1 MIVLI
6 GVANAG
12 QMFSR
17 IETDQKLLKAVLKRL
32 MIVLRSKFFFV
43 IALATLSNLSFS
55 QIDQSKGSFEDKFRQ
70 LDEVFPSPNLNRP
83 PTGEPGPSYW
93 QQRADYKIKIKLDE
107 LNRSVQGSEVITY
120 KNNSPLKLNY
130 VWLQLDQNIFDK
142 DSINN
147 LTRPWWG
154 GNESIDFSTLRRQNF
169 MDNFDGGFQELSI
182 KINGKE
188 AQVNLVGTHVRINLD
203 APLNSGES
211 IELEIDWAYAL
222 VEENAVRARNG
233 YESFEDGND
242 IFLLAQWY
250 PRITVFSDY
259 EGWHNKEFIG
269 NGEFTLEFGD
279 FEVDITV
286 PADHIVAAT
295 GTLQNQDDVLNSIQK
310 RRMKKAE
317 KSSKP
322 IFIVTPDEA
331 FDNELEKSTEYK
343 TWSFKAENV
352 RDFAWASSR
361 KFIWDAA
368 GYKQNSEENPLVM
381 AMSFQNSK
389 ENPLVMAM
397 SFYPNE
403 GEPLWSK
410 YSTEAVMHT
419 MEVYS
424 KYSFDYPY
432 PTAQSVNGPVGGM
445 EYPMITFNGPRT
457 ELEDDGSRTYS
468 RSEKEFLIGVVIHE
482 IGHIYFPMIVN
493 SDERQW
499 TWMDEGLNTF
509 LQYLAEQEWNIN
521 YRSDRG
527 EPRWITDYMSSSNQV
542 PIMTNSES
550 LLQFGNNSYAK
561 PATALVVLRET
572 ILGRELFD
580 QAFREYSQRWKF
592 KRPTPYDFFRTM
604 EEASGV
610 DLDWFWRGWFYST
623 DHVDIALDNIHI
635 ASLDTLDPQIDLA
648 KDRIDFQKE
657 PEILHDNRNEAAG
670 IVTRVKSR
678 PELLDVYDEYDEFT
692 PSDREMRDYEEI
704 LDDLYDRNDSD
715 PEWKKKALVEAL
727 AKEEDYYIF
736 EFTNKGGLIMPI
748 PLELTYENGEKELI
762 RIPVEIWRK
771 NPNRTLWLKRSKVKI
786 TQAVIDPYWEIG
798 DTEIENNYYPTRLIP
813 ARLKPRASR
822 SNPKNLMQDLLNR
835 NKKITSHN

>member
-1 MIVLI
+1 MMKI
-6 GVANAG
+6 
-12 QMFSR
+12 
-17 IETDQKLLKAVLKRL
+17 K
-32 MIVLRSKFFFV
+32 SKFFLFF
-43 IALATLSNLSFS
+43 IFAGFTNLSFAA
-55 QIDQSKGSFEDKFRQ
+55 IDQSKGSFEDKFRQ
-70 LDEVFPSPNLNRP
+70 LDEVFPSPNLSRP
-83 PTGEPGPSYW
+83 ATGEPGPMYW
-93 QQRADYKIKIKLDE
+93 QQRADYKIQIKLNEDT
-107 LNRSVQGSEVITY
+107 RSVEGSETITY
-120 KNNSPLKLNY
+120 TNNSPLTLKY
-130 VWLQLDQNIFDK
+130 IWLQLDQNIFAEE
-142 DSINN
+142 SINN
-147 LTRPWWG
+147 LTRPWG
-154 GNESIDFSTLRRQNF
+154 GGDSSVDFSTLRRQNF
-169 MDNFDGGFQELSI
+169 MDKFEGGFQELSI
-182 KINGKE
+182 KINNKSPDT
-188 AQVNLVGTHVRINLD
+188 NLVGTHVRINLEK
-203 APLNSGES
+203 PLKPGES
-211 IELEIDWAYAL
+211 TSLDIEWAYAL

-233 YESFEDGND
+233 YETFEDGND
-242 IFLLAQWY
+242 IFLMAQWY
-250 PRITVFSDY
+250 PRVTVFSDY

-279 FEVDITV
+279 FEVDISV
-286 PADHIVAAT
+286 PSDHVVSAT
-295 GTLQNQDDVLNSIQK
+295 GVLLNENDVLSPIQK
-310 RRMKKAE
+310 KRMKQARKSE
-317 KSSKP
+317 KP
-322 IFIVTPDEA
+322 MFIITPDEA
-331 FDNELEKSTEYK
+331 YDNELEKSTDYK

-368 GYKQNSEENPLVM
+368 GYKQD
-381 AMSFQNSK
+381 SK

-397 SFYPNE
+397 SFYPKE

-419 MEVYS
+419 MKVYS

-457 ELEDDGSRTYS
+457 ELEDDGTRTYS

-482 IGHIYFPMIVN
+482 VGHIYYPMIVN

-509 LQYLAEQEWNIN
+509 VQYLAEQEWDIN

-527 EPRWITDYMSSSNQV
+527 EPRWMTEFMSSSYQV

-550 LLQFGNNSYAK
+550 LLQFGNNAYGK

-580 QAFREYSQRWKF
+580 QAFREYSVRWKF

-623 DHVDIALDNIHI
+623 DHVDIALNNIHL
-635 ASLDTLDPQIDLA
+635 ASLDTLDPQINLA
-648 KDRIDFQKE
+648 KDRVDFENE
-657 PEILHDNRNEAAG
+657 PLILHDQRNEAAK
-670 IVTRVKSR
+670 IETRVTER
-678 PELLDVYDEYDEFT
+678 PELLDIYNEYDEFT
-692 PSDREMRDYEEI
+692 PSDREMGDSKEI
-704 LDDLYDRNDSD
+704 LEDLYDKNDSD
-715 PEWKKKALVEAL
+715 PEWKKKALVEAIE
-727 AKEEDYYIF
+727 KDEGYYIF
-736 EFTNKGGLIMPI
+736 EFSNKGGLVMPI
-748 PLELTYENGEKELI
+748 PLEITYADGTKELI

-771 NPNRTLWLKRSKVKI
+771 NSKKTKWLKRSKLKI

-798 DTEIENNYYPTRLIP
+798 DTQIENNYYPTRLIP

-822 SNPKNLMQDLLNR
+822 SNPKNLMQDLLKR
-835 NKKITSHN
+835 NQVLSSHN

>member
-1 MIVLI
+1 
-6 GVANAG
+6 
-12 QMFSR
+12 
-17 IETDQKLLKAVLKRL
+17 
-32 MIVLRSKFFFV
+32 
-43 IALATLSNLSFS
+43 
-55 QIDQSKGSFEDKFRQ
+55 
-70 LDEVFPSPNLNRP
+70 
-83 PTGEPGPSYW
+83 
-93 QQRADYKIKIKLDE
+93 
-107 LNRSVQGSEVITY
+107 
-120 KNNSPLKLNY
+120 
-130 VWLQLDQNIFDK
+130 
-142 DSINN
+142 
-147 LTRPWWG
+147 
-154 GNESIDFSTLRRQNF
+154 
-169 MDNFDGGFQELSI
+169 
-182 KINGKE
+182 
-188 AQVNLVGTHVRINLD
+188 
-203 APLNSGES
+203 
-211 IELEIDWAYAL
+211 
-222 VEENAVRARNG
+222 
-233 YESFEDGND
+233 
-242 IFLLAQWY
+242 
-250 PRITVFSDY
+250 
-259 EGWHNKEFIG
+259 
-269 NGEFTLEFGD
+269 
-279 FEVDITV
+279 
-286 PADHIVAAT
+286 
-295 GTLQNQDDVLNSIQK
+295 
-310 RRMKKAE
+310 MKKAK

-331 FDNELEKSTEYK
+331 YDNELEKSSNYK

-368 GYKQNSEENPLVM
+368 GFKQDSTD
-381 AMSFQNSK
+381 
-389 ENPLVMAM
+389 NPLVMAM

-509 LQYLAEQEWNIN
+509 LQYLAEQEWDIN

-527 EPRWITDYMSSSNQV
+527 EPRWLTDYMSSSYQV

-550 LLQFGNNSYAK
+550 LLQFGNNAYAK

-580 QAFREYSQRWKF
+580 QAFKEYSQRWKF

-623 DHVDIALDNIHI
+623 DHVDIALENIHI
-635 ASLDTLDPQIDLA
+635 ASLDTLNPQIDLA
-648 KDRIDFQKE
+648 KDRVDFEKE
-657 PEILHDNRNEAAG
+657 PEILHDNRNEQSG
-670 IVTRVKSR
+670 IKTRVEAR
-678 PELLDVYDEYDEFT
+678 PELLDIYDEYDEFT

-704 LDDLYDRNDSD
+704 LDDLYDKNDSD

-748 PLELTYENGEKELI
+748 PLELTYENGMRELI

-771 NPNRTLWLKRSKVKI
+771 NPNRTRWLKRSKLKI
-786 TQAVIDPYWEIG
+786 IQAVIDPYWEIG

>member
-1 MIVLI
+1 MMKI
-6 GVANAG
+6 
-12 QMFSR
+12 
-17 IETDQKLLKAVLKRL
+17 K
-32 MIVLRSKFFFV
+32 SKFFLFF
-43 IALATLSNLSFS
+43 IFAGFTNLSFAA
-55 QIDQSKGSFEDKFRQ
+55 IDQSKGSFEDKFRQ
-70 LDEVFPSPNLNRP
+70 LDEVFPSPNLSRP
-83 PTGEPGPSYW
+83 ATGEPGPMYW
-93 QQRADYKIKIKLDE
+93 QQRADYKIQIKLNEDT
-107 LNRSVQGSEVITY
+107 RSVEGSETITY
-120 KNNSPLKLNY
+120 TNNSPLTLKY
-130 VWLQLDQNIFDK
+130 IWLQLDQNIFAK
-142 DSINN
+142 ESINN
-147 LTRPWWG
+147 LTRPWG
-154 GNESIDFSTLRRQNF
+154 GGDSSVDFSTLRRQNF
-169 MDNFDGGFQELSI
+169 MDKFEGGFQELSI
-182 KINGKE
+182 KINNKSPDT
-188 AQVNLVGTHVRINLD
+188 NLVGTHVRINLEQ
-203 APLNSGES
+203 PLKPGES
-211 IELEIDWAYAL
+211 TSLDIEWAYAL

-233 YESFEDGND
+233 YETFEDGND
-242 IFLLAQWY
+242 IFLMAQWY
-250 PRITVFSDY
+250 PRVTVFSDY

-279 FEVDITV
+279 FEVDISV
-286 PADHIVAAT
+286 PSDHVVSAT
-295 GTLQNQDDVLNSIQK
+295 GVLLNENDVLSPIQK
-310 RRMKKAE
+310 KRMKQARKSE
-317 KSSKP
+317 KP
-322 IFIVTPDEA
+322 MFIITPDEA
-331 FDNELEKSTEYK
+331 YDNELEKSTDYK

-368 GYKQNSEENPLVM
+368 GYKQD
-381 AMSFQNSK
+381 SK

-397 SFYPNE
+397 SFYPKE

-419 MEVYS
+419 MKVYS

-457 ELEDDGSRTYS
+457 ELEDDGTRTYS

-482 IGHIYFPMIVN
+482 VGHIYYPMIVN

-509 LQYLAEQEWNIN
+509 VQYLAEQEWDIN

-527 EPRWITDYMSSSNQV
+527 EPRWMTEFMSSSYQV

-550 LLQFGNNSYAK
+550 LLQFGNNAYGK

-580 QAFREYSQRWKF
+580 QAFREYSVRWKF

-623 DHVDIALDNIHI
+623 DHVDIALNNIHL
-635 ASLDTLDPQIDLA
+635 ASLDTLDPQINLA
-648 KDRIDFQKE
+648 KDRVDFENE
-657 PEILHDNRNEAAG
+657 PLILHDQRNEAAK
-670 IVTRVKSR
+670 IETRVTER
-678 PELLDVYDEYDEFT
+678 PELLDIYNEYDEFT
-692 PSDREMRDYEEI
+692 PSDREMRDSKEI
-704 LDDLYDRNDSD
+704 LEDLYDKNDSD
-715 PEWKKKALVEAL
+715 PEWKKKALVDAIE
-727 AKEEDYYIF
+727 KDEGYYIF
-736 EFTNKGGLIMPI
+736 EFSNKGGLVMPI
-748 PLELTYENGEKELI
+748 PLEITYEDGTKELI

-771 NPNRTLWLKRSKVKI
+771 NSKKTKWLKRSKLKI

-798 DTEIENNYYPTRLIP
+798 DTQIENNYYPTRLIP

-822 SNPKNLMQDLLNR
+822 SNPKNLMQDLLKR
-835 NKKITSHN
+835 NQVLSSHN

>member
-1 MIVLI
+1 MMKI
-6 GVANAG
+6 
-12 QMFSR
+12 
-17 IETDQKLLKAVLKRL
+17 K
-32 MIVLRSKFFFV
+32 SKFFLFF
-43 IALATLSNLSFS
+43 IFAGFTNLSFAA
-55 QIDQSKGSFEDKFRQ
+55 IDQSKGSFEDKFRQ
-70 LDEVFPSPNLNRP
+70 LDEVFPSPNLSRP
-83 PTGEPGPSYW
+83 ATGEPGPMYW
-93 QQRADYKIKIKLDE
+93 QQRADYKIQIKLNEDT
-107 LNRSVQGSEVITY
+107 RSVKGSETITY
-120 KNNSPLKLNY
+120 TNNSPLTLKY
-130 VWLQLDQNIFDK
+130 IWLQLDQNIFAK
-142 DSINN
+142 ESINN
-147 LTRPWWG
+147 LTRPWG
-154 GNESIDFSTLRRQNF
+154 GGDSSVDFSTLRRQNF
-169 MDNFDGGFQELSI
+169 MDKFEGGFQELSI
-182 KINGKE
+182 KINNKSPDT
-188 AQVNLVGTHVRINLD
+188 NLVGTHVRINLEQ
-203 APLNSGES
+203 PLKPGES
-211 IELEIDWAYAL
+211 TSLDIEWAYAL

-233 YESFEDGND
+233 YETFEDGND
-242 IFLLAQWY
+242 IFLMAQWY
-250 PRITVFSDY
+250 PRVTVFSDY

-279 FEVDITV
+279 FEVDISV
-286 PADHIVAAT
+286 PSDHVVSAT
-295 GTLQNQDDVLNSIQK
+295 GVLLNEKDVLSPIQK
-310 RRMKKAE
+310 KRMKQARKSE
-317 KSSKP
+317 KP
-322 IFIVTPDEA
+322 MFIITPDEA
-331 FDNELEKSTEYK
+331 YDNELEKSTDYK

-368 GYKQNSEENPLVM
+368 GYKQD
-381 AMSFQNSK
+381 SK

-397 SFYPNE
+397 SFYPKE

-419 MEVYS
+419 MKVYS

-457 ELEDDGSRTYS
+457 ELEDDGTRTYS

-482 IGHIYFPMIVN
+482 VGHIYYPMIVN

-509 LQYLAEQEWNIN
+509 VQYLAEQEWDIN

-527 EPRWITDYMSSSNQV
+527 EPRWMTEFMSSSYQV

-550 LLQFGNNSYAK
+550 LLQFGNNAYGK

-580 QAFREYSQRWKF
+580 QAFREYSVRWKF

-623 DHVDIALDNIHI
+623 DHVDIALNNIHL
-635 ASLDTLDPQIDLA
+635 ASLDTLDPQINLA
-648 KDRIDFQKE
+648 KDRVDFENE
-657 PEILHDNRNEAAG
+657 PLILHDQRNEAAK
-670 IVTRVKSR
+670 IETRVTER
-678 PELLDVYDEYDEFT
+678 PELLDIYNEYDEFT
-692 PSDREMRDYEEI
+692 PSDREMRDSKEI
-704 LDDLYDRNDSD
+704 LEDLYDKNDSD
-715 PEWKKKALVEAL
+715 PEWKKKALVEAIE
-727 AKEEDYYIF
+727 KDEGYYIF
-736 EFTNKGGLIMPI
+736 EFSNKGGLVMPI
-748 PLELTYENGEKELI
+748 PLEITYEDGTKELI

-771 NPNRTLWLKRSKVKI
+771 NSKKTKWLKRSKLKI

-798 DTEIENNYYPTRLIP
+798 DTQIENNYYPTRLIP

-822 SNPKNLMQDLLNR
+822 SNPKNLMQDLLKR
-835 NKKITSHN
+835 NQVLSSHN

>member
-1 MIVLI
+1 M
-6 GVANAG
+6 
-12 QMFSR
+12 MK
-17 IETDQKLLKAVLKRL
+17 TK
-32 MIVLRSKFFFV
+32 SKFFLFF
-43 IALATLSNLSFS
+43 IFAGFTNLSFAA
-55 QIDQSKGSFEDKFRQ
+55 IDQSKGSFEDKFRQ
-70 LDEVFPSPNLNRP
+70 LDEVFPTPNLSRP
-83 PTGEPGPSYW
+83 STGEPGPMYW
-93 QQRADYKIKIKLDE
+93 QQRADYKIQIKLNEDT
-107 LNRSVQGSEVITY
+107 RSVEGSETITY
-120 KNNSPLKLNY
+120 TNNSPLTLKY
-130 VWLQLDQNIFDK
+130 IWLQLDQNIFAK
-142 DSINN
+142 ESINN
-147 LTRPWWG
+147 LTRPWG
-154 GNESIDFSTLRRQNF
+154 GGDSSVDFSTLRRQNF
-169 MDNFDGGFQELSI
+169 MDKFEGGFQELSI
-182 KINGKE
+182 KINNKSPDT
-188 AQVNLVGTHVRINLD
+188 NLVGTHVRINLEQ
-203 APLNSGES
+203 PLKPGES
-211 IELEIDWAYAL
+211 TSLDIEWAYAL

-233 YESFEDGND
+233 YETFEDGND
-242 IFLLAQWY
+242 IFLMAQWY
-250 PRITVFSDY
+250 PRVTVFSDY

-279 FEVDITV
+279 FEVDISV
-286 PADHIVAAT
+286 PSDHVVSAT
-295 GTLQNQDDVLNSIQK
+295 GVLLNENDVLSPVQK
-310 RRMKKAE
+310 KRMKQARKSE
-317 KSSKP
+317 KP
-322 IFIVTPDEA
+322 MFIITPDEA
-331 FDNELEKSTEYK
+331 YDNELEKSTDYK

-368 GYKQNSEENPLVM
+368 GYKQD
-381 AMSFQNSK
+381 SK

-397 SFYPNE
+397 SFYPKE

-419 MEVYS
+419 MKVYS

-457 ELEDDGSRTYS
+457 ELEDDGTRTYS

-482 IGHIYFPMIVN
+482 VGHIYYPMIVN

-509 LQYLAEQEWNIN
+509 VQYLAEQEWDIN

-527 EPRWITDYMSSSNQV
+527 EPRWMTEFMSSSYQV

-550 LLQFGNNSYAK
+550 LLQFGNNAYGK

-580 QAFREYSQRWKF
+580 QAFREYSVRWKF

-623 DHVDIALDNIHI
+623 DHVDIALNNIHL
-635 ASLDTLDPQIDLA
+635 ASLDTLDPQVNLA
-648 KDRIDFQKE
+648 KDRVDFENE
-657 PEILHDNRNEAAG
+657 PLILHDQRNEAAK
-670 IVTRVKSR
+670 IETRVTER
-678 PELLDVYDEYDEFT
+678 PELLDIYNEYDEFT
-692 PSDREMRDYEEI
+692 PSDREMRDSKEI
-704 LDDLYDRNDSD
+704 LEDLYDKNDSD
-715 PEWKKKALVEAL
+715 PEWKKKALVDAIE
-727 AKEEDYYIF
+727 KDEGYYIF
-736 EFTNKGGLIMPI
+736 EFSNKGGLVMPI
-748 PLELTYENGEKELI
+748 PLEITYEDGTKELI

-771 NPNRTLWLKRSKVKI
+771 NSKKTKWLKRSKLKI

-798 DTEIENNYYPTRLIP
+798 DTQIENNYYPTRLIP

-822 SNPKNLMQDLLNR
+822 SNPKNLC
-835 NKKITSHN
+835 KIA

>member
-1 MIVLI
+1 MMKI
-6 GVANAG
+6 
-12 QMFSR
+12 
-17 IETDQKLLKAVLKRL
+17 K
-32 MIVLRSKFFFV
+32 SKFFLFF
-43 IALATLSNLSFS
+43 IFAGFTNLSFAA
-55 QIDQSKGSFEDKFRQ
+55 IDQSKGSFEDKFRQ
-70 LDEVFPSPNLNRP
+70 LDEVFPSPNLSRP
-83 PTGEPGPSYW
+83 ATGEPGPMYW
-93 QQRADYKIKIKLDE
+93 QQRADYKIQIKLNEDT
-107 LNRSVQGSEVITY
+107 RSVEGSETITY
-120 KNNSPLKLNY
+120 TNNSPLTLKY
-130 VWLQLDQNIFDK
+130 IWLQLDQNIFAK
-142 DSINN
+142 ESINN
-147 LTRPWWG
+147 LTRPWG
-154 GNESIDFSTLRRQNF
+154 GGDSSVDFSTLRRQNF
-169 MDNFDGGFQELSI
+169 MDKFEGGFQELSI
-182 KINGKE
+182 KINNKSPDT
-188 AQVNLVGTHVRINLD
+188 NLVGTHVRINLEQ
-203 APLNSGES
+203 PLKPGES
-211 IELEIDWAYAL
+211 TSLDIEWAYAL

-233 YESFEDGND
+233 YETFEDGND
-242 IFLLAQWY
+242 IFLMAQWY
-250 PRITVFSDY
+250 PRVTVFSDY

-279 FEVDITV
+279 FEVDISV
-286 PADHIVAAT
+286 PSDHVVSAT
-295 GTLQNQDDVLNSIQK
+295 GVLLNENDVLSPIQK
-310 RRMKKAE
+310 KRMKQARKSE
-317 KSSKP
+317 KP
-322 IFIVTPDEA
+322 MFIITPDEA
-331 FDNELEKSTEYK
+331 YDNELEKSTDYK

-368 GYKQNSEENPLVM
+368 GYKQD
-381 AMSFQNSK
+381 SK

-397 SFYPNE
+397 SFYPKE

-419 MEVYS
+419 MKVYS

-457 ELEDDGSRTYS
+457 ELEDDGTRTYS

-482 IGHIYFPMIVN
+482 VGHIYYPMIVN

-509 LQYLAEQEWNIN
+509 VQYLAEQEWDIN

-527 EPRWITDYMSSSNQV
+527 EPRWMTEFMSSSYQV

-550 LLQFGNNSYAK
+550 LLQFGNNAYGK

-580 QAFREYSQRWKF
+580 QAFKEYSVRWKF

-623 DHVDIALDNIHI
+623 DHVDIALNNIHL
-635 ASLDTLDPQIDLA
+635 ASLDTLDPQVNLA
-648 KDRIDFQKE
+648 KDRVDFENE
-657 PEILHDNRNEAAG
+657 PLILHDQRNEAAK
-670 IVTRVKSR
+670 IETRVTER
-678 PELLDVYDEYDEFT
+678 PELLDIYNEYDEFT
-692 PSDREMRDYEEI
+692 PSDREMRDSKEI
-704 LDDLYDRNDSD
+704 LEDLYDKNDSD
-715 PEWKKKALVEAL
+715 PEWKKKALVDAIE
-727 AKEEDYYIF
+727 KDEGYYIF
-736 EFTNKGGLIMPI
+736 EFSNKGGLVMPI
-748 PLELTYENGEKELI
+748 PLEITYEDGTKELI

-771 NPNRTLWLKRSKVKI
+771 NSKKTKWLKRSKLKI

-798 DTEIENNYYPTRLIP
+798 DTQIENNYYPTRLIP

-822 SNPKNLMQDLLNR
+822 SNPKNLMQDLLKR
-835 NKKITSHN
+835 NQVLSSHN

>member
-1 MIVLI
+1 MMKI
-6 GVANAG
+6 
-12 QMFSR
+12 
-17 IETDQKLLKAVLKRL
+17 
-32 MIVLRSKFFFV
+32 RSKFFLFF
-43 IALATLSNLSFS
+43 IFAGFTNLSFAA
-55 QIDQSKGSFEDKFRQ
+55 IDQSKGSFEDKFRQ
-70 LDEVFPSPNLNRP
+70 LDEVFPSPNLSRP
-83 PTGEPGPSYW
+83 ATGEPGPMYW
-93 QQRADYKIKIKLDE
+93 QQRADYKIQIKLNEDT
-107 LNRSVQGSEVITY
+107 RSVKGSETITY
-120 KNNSPLKLNY
+120 TNNSPLTLKY
-130 VWLQLDQNIFDK
+130 IWLQLDQNIFAK
-142 DSINN
+142 ESINN
-147 LTRPWWG
+147 LTRPWG
-154 GNESIDFSTLRRQNF
+154 GGDSSVDFSTLRRQNF
-169 MDNFDGGFQELSI
+169 MDKFEGGFQELSI
-182 KINGKE
+182 KINNKSPDT
-188 AQVNLVGTHVRINLD
+188 NLVGTHVRINLEK
-203 APLNSGES
+203 PLKPGES
-211 IELEIDWAYAL
+211 TSLDIEWAYAL

-233 YESFEDGND
+233 YETFEDGND
-242 IFLLAQWY
+242 IFLMAQWY
-250 PRITVFSDY
+250 PRVTVFSDY

-279 FEVDITV
+279 FEVDISV
-286 PADHIVAAT
+286 PSDHVVSAT
-295 GTLQNQDDVLNSIQK
+295 GILLNENDVLSPIQK
-310 RRMKKAE
+310 KRMRQARKSE
-317 KSSKP
+317 KP
-322 IFIVTPDEA
+322 MFIITPDEA
-331 FDNELEKSTEYK
+331 YDNELEKSTDYK

-368 GYKQNSEENPLVM
+368 GYKQD
-381 AMSFQNSK
+381 SK

-397 SFYPNE
+397 SFYPKE

-419 MEVYS
+419 MKVYS

-457 ELEDDGSRTYS
+457 ELEDDGTRTYS

-482 IGHIYFPMIVN
+482 VGHIYYPMIVN

-509 LQYLAEQEWNIN
+509 VQYLAEQEWDIN

-527 EPRWITDYMSSSNQV
+527 EPRWMTEFMSSSYQV

-550 LLQFGNNSYAK
+550 LLQFGNNAYGK

-580 QAFREYSQRWKF
+580 QAFREYSVRWKF

-623 DHVDIALDNIHI
+623 DHVDIALNNIHL
-635 ASLDTLDPQIDLA
+635 ASLDTLDPQINLA
-648 KDRIDFQKE
+648 KDRVDFENE
-657 PEILHDNRNEAAG
+657 PLILHDQRNEAAK
-670 IVTRVKSR
+670 IETRVTER
-678 PELLDVYDEYDEFT
+678 PELLDIYNEYDEFT
-692 PSDREMRDYEEI
+692 PSDREMGDSKEI
-704 LDDLYDRNDSD
+704 LEDLYDKNDSD
-715 PEWKKKALVEAL
+715 PEWKKKALVEAIE
-727 AKEEDYYIF
+727 KDEGYYIF
-736 EFTNKGGLIMPI
+736 EFSNKGGLVMPI
-748 PLELTYENGEKELI
+748 PLEITYEDGTKELI

-771 NPNRTLWLKRSKVKI
+771 NSKKTKWLKRSKLKI

-798 DTEIENNYYPTRLIP
+798 DTQIENNYYPTRLIP

-822 SNPKNLMQDLLNR
+822 SNPKNLMQDLLKR
-835 NKKITSHN
+835 NQVLSSHN

>member
-1 MIVLI
+1 MMKI
-6 GVANAG
+6 
-12 QMFSR
+12 
-17 IETDQKLLKAVLKRL
+17 K
-32 MIVLRSKFFFV
+32 SKFFLFF
-43 IALATLSNLSFS
+43 IFAGFTNLSFAA
-55 QIDQSKGSFEDKFRQ
+55 IDQSKGSFEDKFRQ
-70 LDEVFPSPNLNRP
+70 LDEVFPSPNLSRP
-83 PTGEPGPSYW
+83 ATGEPGPMYW
-93 QQRADYKIKIKLDE
+93 QQRADYKIQIKLNEDT
-107 LNRSVQGSEVITY
+107 RSVEGSETITY
-120 KNNSPLKLNY
+120 TNNSPLTLKY
-130 VWLQLDQNIFDK
+130 IWLQLDQNIFAK
-142 DSINN
+142 ESINN
-147 LTRPWWG
+147 LTRPWG
-154 GNESIDFSTLRRQNF
+154 GGDSSVDFSTLRRQNF
-169 MDNFDGGFQELSI
+169 MDKFEGGFQELSI
-182 KINGKE
+182 KINNKSPDT
-188 AQVNLVGTHVRINLD
+188 NLVGTHVRINLEQ
-203 APLNSGES
+203 PLKPGES
-211 IELEIDWAYAL
+211 TSLDIEWAYAL

-233 YESFEDGND
+233 YETFEDGND
-242 IFLLAQWY
+242 IFLMAQWY
-250 PRITVFSDY
+250 PRVTVFSDY

-279 FEVDITV
+279 FEVDISV
-286 PADHIVAAT
+286 PSDHVVSAT
-295 GTLQNQDDVLNSIQK
+295 GVLLNENDVLSPIQK
-310 RRMKKAE
+310 KRMKQARKSE
-317 KSSKP
+317 KP
-322 IFIVTPDEA
+322 MFIITPDEA
-331 FDNELEKSTEYK
+331 YDNELEKSTDYK

-368 GYKQNSEENPLVM
+368 GYKQD
-381 AMSFQNSK
+381 SK

-397 SFYPNE
+397 SFYPKE

-419 MEVYS
+419 MKVYS

-457 ELEDDGSRTYS
+457 ELEDDGTRTYS

-482 IGHIYFPMIVN
+482 VGHIYYPMIVN

-509 LQYLAEQEWNIN
+509 VQYLAEQEWDIN

-527 EPRWITDYMSSSNQV
+527 EPRWMTEFMSSSYQV

-550 LLQFGNNSYAK
+550 LLQFGNNAYGK

-580 QAFREYSQRWKF
+580 QAFREYSVRWKF

-623 DHVDIALDNIHI
+623 DHVDIALNNIHL
-635 ASLDTLDPQIDLA
+635 ASLDTLDPQVNLA
-648 KDRIDFQKE
+648 KDRVDFENE
-657 PEILHDNRNEAAG
+657 PLILHDQRNEAAK
-670 IVTRVKSR
+670 IETRVTER
-678 PELLDVYDEYDEFT
+678 PELLDIYNEYDEFT
-692 PSDREMRDYEEI
+692 PSDREMRDSKEI
-704 LDDLYDRNDSD
+704 LEDLYDKNDSD
-715 PEWKKKALVEAL
+715 PEWKKKALVDAIE
-727 AKEEDYYIF
+727 KDEGYYIF
-736 EFTNKGGLIMPI
+736 EFSNKGGLVMPI
-748 PLELTYENGEKELI
+748 PLEITYEDGTKELI

-771 NPNRTLWLKRSKVKI
+771 NSKKTKWLKRSKLKI

-798 DTEIENNYYPTRLIP
+798 DTQIENNYYPTRLIP

-822 SNPKNLMQDLLNR
+822 SNPKNLMQDLLKR
-835 NKKITSHN
+835 NQVLSSHN

>member
-1 MIVLI
+1 MMKI
-6 GVANAG
+6 
-12 QMFSR
+12 
-17 IETDQKLLKAVLKRL
+17 K
-32 MIVLRSKFFFV
+32 SKFFLFF
-43 IALATLSNLSFS
+43 IFAGFTNLSFAA
-55 QIDQSKGSFEDKFRQ
+55 IDQSKGSFEDKFRQ
-70 LDEVFPSPNLNRP
+70 LDEVFPSPNLSRP
-83 PTGEPGPSYW
+83 ATGEPGPMYW
-93 QQRADYKIKIKLDE
+93 QQRADYKIQIKLNEDT
-107 LNRSVQGSEVITY
+107 RSVEGSETITY
-120 KNNSPLKLNY
+120 TNNSPLTLKY
-130 VWLQLDQNIFDK
+130 IWLQLDQNIFAK
-142 DSINN
+142 ESINN
-147 LTRPWWG
+147 LTRPWG
-154 GNESIDFSTLRRQNF
+154 GGDSSVDFSTLRRQNF
-169 MDNFDGGFQELSI
+169 MDKFEGGFQELSI
-182 KINGKE
+182 KINNKSPDT
-188 AQVNLVGTHVRINLD
+188 NLVGTHVRINLEQ
-203 APLNSGES
+203 PLKPGES
-211 IELEIDWAYAL
+211 TSLDIEWAYAL

-233 YESFEDGND
+233 YETFEDGND
-242 IFLLAQWY
+242 IFLMAQWY
-250 PRITVFSDY
+250 PRVTVFSDY

-279 FEVDITV
+279 FEVDISV
-286 PADHIVAAT
+286 PSDHVVSAT
-295 GTLQNQDDVLNSIQK
+295 GVLLNEKDVLSPIQK
-310 RRMKKAE
+310 KRMKQARKSE
-317 KSSKP
+317 KP
-322 IFIVTPDEA
+322 MFIITPDEA
-331 FDNELEKSTEYK
+331 YDNELEKSTDYK

-368 GYKQNSEENPLVM
+368 GYKQD
-381 AMSFQNSK
+381 SK

-397 SFYPNE
+397 SFYPKE

-419 MEVYS
+419 MKVYS

-457 ELEDDGSRTYS
+457 ELEDDGTRTYS

-482 IGHIYFPMIVN
+482 VGHIYYPMIVN

-509 LQYLAEQEWNIN
+509 VQYLAEQEWDIN

-527 EPRWITDYMSSSNQV
+527 EPRWMTEFMSSSYQV

-550 LLQFGNNSYAK
+550 LLQFGNNAYGK

-580 QAFREYSQRWKF
+580 QAFREYSVRWKF

-623 DHVDIALDNIHI
+623 DHVDIALNNIHL
-635 ASLDTLDPQIDLA
+635 ASLDTLDPQINLA
-648 KDRIDFQKE
+648 KDRVDFENE
-657 PEILHDNRNEAAG
+657 PLILHDQRNEAAK
-670 IVTRVKSR
+670 IETRVTER
-678 PELLDVYDEYDEFT
+678 PELLDIYNEYDEFT
-692 PSDREMRDYEEI
+692 PSDREMRDSKEI
-704 LDDLYDRNDSD
+704 LEDLYDKNDSD
-715 PEWKKKALVEAL
+715 PEWKKKALVEAIE
-727 AKEEDYYIF
+727 KDEGYYIF
-736 EFTNKGGLIMPI
+736 EFSNKGGLVMPI
-748 PLELTYENGEKELI
+748 PLEITYEDGTKELI

-771 NPNRTLWLKRSKVKI
+771 NSKKTKWLKRSKLKI

-798 DTEIENNYYPTRLIP
+798 DTQIENNYYPTRLIP

-822 SNPKNLMQDLLNR
+822 SNPKNLMQDLLKR
-835 NKKITSHN
+835 NQVLSSHN

>member
-1 MIVLI
+1 MKNSCIVLL
-6 GVANAG
+6 AF
-12 QMFSR
+12 FS
-17 IETDQKLLKAVLKRL
+17 V
-32 MIVLRSKFFFV
+32 F
-43 IALATLSNLSFS
+43 ALSHGAHQT
-55 QIDQSKGSFEDKFRQ
+55 KGTFEDKFRQ
-70 LDEVFPSPNLNRP
+70 LEEKYPDPNMYRP
-83 PTGEPGPSYW
+83 ATGEPGKLYW
-93 QQRADYKIKIKLDE
+93 QQQADYKISIV
-107 LNRSVQGSEVITY
+107 LNEDDRSLSGSEVITY
-120 KNNSPLKLNY
+120 KNNSPLDLRY
-130 VWLQLDQNIFDK
+130 IWVQLDQNIFKK
-142 DSINN
+142 DSIKNMTATTGS
-147 LTRPWWG
+147 TR
-154 GNESIDFSTLRRQNF
+154 SISFGELRKNNF
-169 MDNFDGGFQELSI
+169 MDDFGGGLKNLKI
-182 KINGKE
+182 KVNGKD
-188 AQVNLVGTHVRINLD
+188 ASTHLVGTLIRVNLD
-203 APLNSGES
+203 EPLTSDNSVD
-211 IELEIDWAYAL
+211 IKIDWEYQL

-233 YESFEDGND
+233 YETFEDGND
-242 IFLLAQWY
+242 IFLVAQWY
-250 PRITVFSDY
+250 PRVSAYTDY

-279 FEVDITV
+279 FEVSITT
-286 PADHIVAAT
+286 PSDHIVSST
-295 GTLQNQDDVLNSIQK
+295 GVLQNPEDVLTKKQIK
-310 RRMKKAE
+310 RLKKARN
-317 KSSKP
+317 SDKP

-331 FDNELEKSTEYK
+331 YENEKNRSTELK
-343 TWSFKAENV
+343 TWVFKANNV

-368 GYKQNSEENPLVM
+368 GFKQES
-381 AMSFQNSK
+381 A

-509 LQYLAEQEWNIN
+509 LQYLAEQEWDIN

-527 EPRWITDYMSSSNQV
+527 EPRWLTDYMSSSYQV

-550 LLQFGNNSYAK
+550 LLQFGNNAYAK

-580 QAFREYSQRWKF
+580 QAFKEYSQRWKF

-623 DHVDIALDNIHI
+623 DHVDIALENIHI
-635 ASLDTLDPQIDLA
+635 ASLDTLNPQIDLA
-648 KDRIDFQKE
+648 KDRVDFEKE
-657 PEILHDNRNEAAG
+657 PEILHDNRNEQSG
-670 IVTRVKSR
+670 IKTRVEAR
-678 PELLDVYDEYDEFT
+678 PELLDIYDEYDEFT
-692 PSDREMRDYEEI
+692 PSDREMRDYEDI
-704 LDDLYDRNDSD
+704 LGDLYEKNDSD
-715 PEWKKKALVEAL
+715 PEWKMKALVEAL

-736 EFTNKGGLIMPI
+736 EFSNKGGLIMPI
-748 PLELTYENGEKELI
+748 PLELTYEDGTKELV

-771 NPNRTLWLKRSKVKI
+771 NPNKTLWLKRSKMKI
-786 TQAVIDPYWEIG
+786 TQAIIDPYWEIG
-798 DTEIENNYYPTRLIP
+798 DTEIENNYYPSRLIP

-822 SNPKNLMQDLLNR
+822 SNPKNLMTDLLNR
-835 NKKITSHN
+835 NKKLTSHGAN

>member
-1 MIVLI
+1 MMKI
-6 GVANAG
+6 
-12 QMFSR
+12 
-17 IETDQKLLKAVLKRL
+17 K
-32 MIVLRSKFFFV
+32 SKFFLFF
-43 IALATLSNLSFS
+43 IFAGFTNLSFAA
-55 QIDQSKGSFEDKFRQ
+55 IDQSKGSFEDKFRQ
-70 LDEVFPSPNLNRP
+70 LDEVFPSPNLSRP
-83 PTGEPGPSYW
+83 ATGEPGPMYW
-93 QQRADYKIKIKLDE
+93 QQRADYKIQIKLNEDT
-107 LNRSVQGSEVITY
+107 RSVEGSETITY
-120 KNNSPLKLNY
+120 TNNSPLTLKY
-130 VWLQLDQNIFDK
+130 IWLQLDQNIFAK
-142 DSINN
+142 ESINN
-147 LTRPWWG
+147 LTRPWG
-154 GNESIDFSTLRRQNF
+154 GGDSSVDFSTLRRQNF
-169 MDNFDGGFQELSI
+169 MDKFEGGFQELSI
-182 KINGKE
+182 KINNKSPDT
-188 AQVNLVGTHVRINLD
+188 NLVGTHVRINLEQ
-203 APLNSGES
+203 PLKPGES
-211 IELEIDWAYAL
+211 TSLDIEWAYAL

-233 YESFEDGND
+233 YETFEDGND
-242 IFLLAQWY
+242 IFLMAQWY
-250 PRITVFSDY
+250 PRVTVFSDY

-279 FEVDITV
+279 FEVDISV
-286 PADHIVAAT
+286 PSDHVVSAT
-295 GTLQNQDDVLNSIQK
+295 GVLLNESDVLSPIQK
-310 RRMKKAE
+310 KRMKQAR
-317 KSSKP
+317 KSEKP
-322 IFIVTPDEA
+322 IFIITPDEA
-331 FDNELEKSTEYK
+331 YDNELEKSTDYK

-368 GYKQNSEENPLVM
+368 GYKQD
-381 AMSFQNSK
+381 SK

-397 SFYPNE
+397 SFYPKE

-419 MEVYS
+419 MKVYS

-457 ELEDDGSRTYS
+457 ELEDDGTRTYS

-482 IGHIYFPMIVN
+482 VGHIYYPMIVN

-509 LQYLAEQEWNIN
+509 VQYLAEQEWDIN

-527 EPRWITDYMSSSNQV
+527 EPRWMTEFMSSSYQV

-550 LLQFGNNSYAK
+550 LLQFGNNAYGK

-580 QAFREYSQRWKF
+580 QAFREYSVRWKF

-623 DHVDIALDNIHI
+623 DHVDIALNNIHL
-635 ASLDTLDPQIDLA
+635 ASLDTLDPQINLA
-648 KDRIDFQKE
+648 KDRVDFENE
-657 PEILHDNRNEAAG
+657 PLILHDQRNEAAK
-670 IVTRVKSR
+670 IETRVTER
-678 PELLDVYDEYDEFT
+678 PELLDIYNEYDEFT
-692 PSDREMRDYEEI
+692 PSDREMGDSKEI
-704 LDDLYDRNDSD
+704 LEDLYDKNDSD
-715 PEWKKKALVEAL
+715 PEWKKKALVEAIE
-727 AKEEDYYIF
+727 KDEGYYIF
-736 EFTNKGGLIMPI
+736 EFSNKGGLVMPI
-748 PLELTYENGEKELI
+748 PLEITYEDGTKELI

-771 NPNRTLWLKRSKVKI
+771 NSNKAKWLKRSKLEI

-798 DTEIENNYYPTRLIP
+798 DTQIENNYYPTRLIS

-822 SNPKNLMQDLLNR
+822 SNPKNLMQDLLKR
-835 NKKITSHN
+835 NQVISSHN

>member
-1 MIVLI
+1 MK
-6 GVANAG
+6 
-12 QMFSR
+12 
-17 IETDQKLLKAVLKRL
+17 TK
-32 MIVLRSKFFFV
+32 SKFFLFF
-43 IALATLSNLSFS
+43 IFAGFTNLSFAA
-55 QIDQSKGSFEDKFRQ
+55 IDQSKGSFEDKFRQ
-70 LDEVFPSPNLNRP
+70 LDEVFPTPNLSRP
-83 PTGEPGPSYW
+83 STGEPGPMYW
-93 QQRADYKIKIKLDE
+93 QQRADYKIQIKLNEDT
-107 LNRSVQGSEVITY
+107 RSVKGSETITY
-120 KNNSPLKLNY
+120 TNNSPLTLKY
-130 VWLQLDQNIFDK
+130 IWLQLDQNIFAK
-142 DSINN
+142 ESINN
-147 LTRPWWG
+147 LTRPWG
-154 GNESIDFSTLRRQNF
+154 GGDSSVDFSTLRRQNF
-169 MDNFDGGFQELSI
+169 MDKFKGGFQELSI
-182 KINGKE
+182 KINNKSPDT
-188 AQVNLVGTHVRINLD
+188 NLVGTHVRINLEQ
-203 APLNSGES
+203 PLKPGES
-211 IELEIDWAYAL
+211 TSLDIEWAYAL

-233 YESFEDGND
+233 YETFEDGND
-242 IFLLAQWY
+242 IFLMAQWY
-250 PRITVFSDY
+250 PRVTVFSDY

-279 FEVDITV
+279 FEVDISV
-286 PADHIVAAT
+286 PSDHVVSAT
-295 GTLQNQDDVLNSIQK
+295 GILLNENDVLSPVQK
-310 RRMKKAE
+310 KRMKQARKSE
-317 KSSKP
+317 KP
-322 IFIVTPDEA
+322 MFIITPDEA
-331 FDNELEKSTEYK
+331 YDNELEKSTDYK

-368 GYKQNSEENPLVM
+368 GFKQD
-381 AMSFQNSK
+381 SK

-397 SFYPNE
+397 SFYPKE

-419 MEVYS
+419 MKVYS

-457 ELEDDGSRTYS
+457 ELEDDGTRTYS

-482 IGHIYFPMIVN
+482 VGHIYYPMIVN

-509 LQYLAEQEWNIN
+509 VQYLAEQEWDIN

-527 EPRWITDYMSSSNQV
+527 EPRWMTEFMSSSYQV

-550 LLQFGNNSYAK
+550 LLQFGNNAYGK

-580 QAFREYSQRWKF
+580 QAFREYSVRWKF

-623 DHVDIALDNIHI
+623 DHVDIALNNIHL
-635 ASLDTLDPQIDLA
+635 ASLDTLDPQVNLA
-648 KDRIDFQKE
+648 KDRVDFENE
-657 PEILHDNRNEAAG
+657 PLILHDQRNEAAK
-670 IVTRVKSR
+670 IETRVTER
-678 PELLDVYDEYDEFT
+678 PELLDIYNEYDEFT
-692 PSDREMRDYEEI
+692 PSDREMRDSKEI
-704 LDDLYDRNDSD
+704 LEDLYDKNDSD
-715 PEWKKKALVEAL
+715 PEWKKKALVDAIE
-727 AKEEDYYIF
+727 KDEGYYIF
-736 EFTNKGGLIMPI
+736 EFSNKGGLVMPI
-748 PLELTYENGEKELI
+748 PLEITYEDGTKELI

-771 NPNRTLWLKRSKVKI
+771 NSKKTKWLKRSKLKI

-798 DTEIENNYYPTRLIP
+798 DTQIENNYYPTRLIP

-822 SNPKNLMQDLLNR
+822 SNPKNLMQDLLKR
-835 NKKITSHN
+835 NQVLSSHN

>member
-1 MIVLI
+1 MMKI
-6 GVANAG
+6 
-12 QMFSR
+12 
-17 IETDQKLLKAVLKRL
+17 K
-32 MIVLRSKFFFV
+32 SKFFLFF
-43 IALATLSNLSFS
+43 IFAGFTNLSFAA
-55 QIDQSKGSFEDKFRQ
+55 IDQSKGSFEDKFRQ
-70 LDEVFPSPNLNRP
+70 LDEVFPSPNLSRP
-83 PTGEPGPSYW
+83 ATGEPGPMYW
-93 QQRADYKIKIKLDE
+93 QQRADYKIQIKLNEDT
-107 LNRSVQGSEVITY
+107 RSVEGSETITY
-120 KNNSPLKLNY
+120 TNNSPLTLKY
-130 VWLQLDQNIFDK
+130 IWLQLDQNIFAK
-142 DSINN
+142 ESINN
-147 LTRPWWG
+147 LTRPWG
-154 GNESIDFSTLRRQNF
+154 GGDSSVDFSTLRRQNF
-169 MDNFDGGFQELSI
+169 MDKFEGGFQELSI
-182 KINGKE
+182 KINNKSPDT
-188 AQVNLVGTHVRINLD
+188 NLVGTHVRINLEQ
-203 APLNSGES
+203 PLKSGES
-211 IELEIDWAYAL
+211 TSLDIEWAYAL

-233 YESFEDGND
+233 YETFEDGND
-242 IFLLAQWY
+242 IFLMAQWY
-250 PRITVFSDY
+250 PRVTVFSDY

-279 FEVDITV
+279 FEVDISV
-286 PADHIVAAT
+286 PSDHVVSAT
-295 GTLQNQDDVLNSIQK
+295 GVLLNESDVLSPIQK
-310 RRMKKAE
+310 KRMKQARKSE
-317 KSSKP
+317 KP
-322 IFIVTPDEA
+322 MFIITPDEA
-331 FDNELEKSTEYK
+331 YDNELEKSTDYK

-368 GYKQNSEENPLVM
+368 GYKQD
-381 AMSFQNSK
+381 SK

-397 SFYPNE
+397 SFYPKE

-419 MEVYS
+419 MKVYS

-457 ELEDDGSRTYS
+457 EQEDDGTRTYS

-482 IGHIYFPMIVN
+482 VGHIYYPMIVN

-509 LQYLAEQEWNIN
+509 VQYLAEQEWDIN

-527 EPRWITDYMSSSNQV
+527 EPRWMTEFMSSSYQV

-550 LLQFGNNSYAK
+550 LLQFGNNAYGK

-580 QAFREYSQRWKF
+580 QAFREYSVRWKF

-623 DHVDIALDNIHI
+623 DHVDIALNNIHL
-635 ASLDTLDPQIDLA
+635 ASLDTLDPQVNLA
-648 KDRIDFQKE
+648 KDRVDFESE
-657 PEILHDNRNEAAG
+657 PLILHDQRNEAAK
-670 IVTRVKSR
+670 IKTRVTER
-678 PELLDVYDEYDEFT
+678 PELLDIYNEYDEFT
-692 PSDREMRDYEEI
+692 PSDREMEDSKEI
-704 LDDLYDRNDSD
+704 LDDLYDKNDSD
-715 PEWKKKALVEAL
+715 PEWKKKALVEAIE
-727 AKEEDYYIF
+727 KDEGYYIF
-736 EFTNKGGLIMPI
+736 EFSNKGGLVMPI
-748 PLELTYENGEKELI
+748 PLEITYEDGTKELI

-771 NPNRTLWLKRSKVKI
+771 NSNKAKWLKRSKLEI

-798 DTEIENNYYPTRLIP
+798 DTQIENNYYPTRLIS

-822 SNPKNLMQDLLNR
+822 SNPKNLMQDLLKR
-835 NKKITSHN
+835 NQVISSHN

>member
-1 MIVLI
+1 MMKI
-6 GVANAG
+6 
-12 QMFSR
+12 
-17 IETDQKLLKAVLKRL
+17 K
-32 MIVLRSKFFFV
+32 SKFFLFF
-43 IALATLSNLSFS
+43 IFAGFTNLSFAA
-55 QIDQSKGSFEDKFRQ
+55 IDQSKGSFEDKFRQ
-70 LDEVFPSPNLNRP
+70 LDEVFPSPNLSRP
-83 PTGEPGPSYW
+83 ATGEPGPMYW
-93 QQRADYKIKIKLDE
+93 QQRADYKIQIKLNEDT
-107 LNRSVQGSEVITY
+107 RSVKGSETITY
-120 KNNSPLKLNY
+120 TNNSPLTLKY
-130 VWLQLDQNIFDK
+130 IWLQLDQNIFAK
-142 DSINN
+142 ESINN
-147 LTRPWWG
+147 LTRPWG
-154 GNESIDFSTLRRQNF
+154 GGDSSVDFSTLRRQNF
-169 MDNFDGGFQELSI
+169 MDKFEGGFQELSI
-182 KINGKE
+182 KINNKSPDT
-188 AQVNLVGTHVRINLD
+188 NLVGTHVRINLEK
-203 APLNSGES
+203 PLKPGES
-211 IELEIDWAYAL
+211 TSLDIEWAYAL

-233 YESFEDGND
+233 YETFEDGND
-242 IFLLAQWY
+242 IFLMAQWY
-250 PRITVFSDY
+250 PRVTVFSDY

-279 FEVDITV
+279 FEVDISV
-286 PADHIVAAT
+286 PSDHVVSAT
-295 GTLQNQDDVLNSIQK
+295 GILLNENDVLSPIQK
-310 RRMKKAE
+310 KRMKQARKSE
-317 KSSKP
+317 KP
-322 IFIVTPDEA
+322 MFIITPDEA
-331 FDNELEKSTEYK
+331 YDNELEKSTDYK

-368 GYKQNSEENPLVM
+368 GYKQD
-381 AMSFQNSK
+381 SK

-397 SFYPNE
+397 SFYPKE

-419 MEVYS
+419 MKVYS

-457 ELEDDGSRTYS
+457 ELEDDGTRTYS

-482 IGHIYFPMIVN
+482 VGHIYYPMIVN

-509 LQYLAEQEWNIN
+509 VQYLAEQEWDIN

-527 EPRWITDYMSSSNQV
+527 EPRWMTEFMSSSYQV

-550 LLQFGNNSYAK
+550 LLQFGNNAYGK

-580 QAFREYSQRWKF
+580 QAFREYSVRWKF

-623 DHVDIALDNIHI
+623 DHVDIALNNIHL
-635 ASLDTLDPQIDLA
+635 ASLDTLDPQVNLA
-648 KDRIDFQKE
+648 KDRVDFENE
-657 PEILHDNRNEAAG
+657 PLILHDQRNEAAK
-670 IVTRVKSR
+670 IETRVTER
-678 PELLDVYDEYDEFT
+678 PELLDIYNEYDEFT
-692 PSDREMRDYEEI
+692 PSDREMRDSKEI
-704 LDDLYDRNDSD
+704 LEDLYDKNDSD
-715 PEWKKKALVEAL
+715 PEWKKKALVEAIE
-727 AKEEDYYIF
+727 KDEGYYIF
-736 EFTNKGGLIMPI
+736 EFSNKGGLVMPI
-748 PLELTYENGEKELI
+748 PLEITYEDGTKELI

-771 NPNRTLWLKRSKVKI
+771 NSKKTKWLKRSKLKI

-798 DTEIENNYYPTRLIP
+798 DTQIENNYYPTRLIP

-822 SNPKNLMQDLLNR
+822 SNPKNLMQDLLKR
-835 NKKITSHN
+835 NQVLSSHN